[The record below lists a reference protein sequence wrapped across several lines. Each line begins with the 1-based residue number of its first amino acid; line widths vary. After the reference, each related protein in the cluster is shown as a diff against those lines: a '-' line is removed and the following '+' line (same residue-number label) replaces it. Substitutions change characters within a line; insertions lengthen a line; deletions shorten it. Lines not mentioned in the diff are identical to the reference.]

1 MSDDPYV
8 PLPYDRVYP
17 PQQSPEPERKDPRMS
32 FREALY
38 DRVYPPQQSP
48 EPERKEPRMSFREA
62 LDNLLNEYQDEPH
75 WKARLQVLRAAVEAH
90 VWGPHPEPAE
100 RVVEPAPA
108 LPALPVPEDTVS
120 QFVADPVH
128 EEPANSEPDPL
139 GGPGPSTDHK
149 VF

>member
-1 MSDDPYV
+1 MSDPYV
-8 PLPYDRVYP
+8 LPHDRVYP
-17 PQQSPEPERKDPRMS
+17 PEQSPEPERK
-32 FREALY
+32 
-38 DRVYPPQQSP
+38 Q
-48 EPERKEPRMSFREA
+48 PRMSFREA

-108 LPALPVPEDTVS
+108 LPVPVDTGS
-120 QFVADPVH
+120 RFAAEPVH
-128 EEPANSEPDPL
+128 EEPVDTEYGEPDP

>member
-8 PLPYDRVYP
+8 PP
-17 PQQSPEPERKDPRMS
+17 
-32 FREALY
+32 Y

-108 LPALPVPEDTVS
+108 LPVPEDTVS
-120 QFVADPVH
+120 RFVADPVH
-128 EEPANSEPDPL
+128 EEPVDAEYGKPDPL